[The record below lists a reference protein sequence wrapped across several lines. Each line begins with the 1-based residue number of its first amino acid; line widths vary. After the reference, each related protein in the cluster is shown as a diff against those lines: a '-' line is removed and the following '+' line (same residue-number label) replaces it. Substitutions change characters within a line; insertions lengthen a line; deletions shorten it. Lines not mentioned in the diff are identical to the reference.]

1 MPVPPTKISLKP
13 KRHHGYSVVL
23 FILGTLFPPLAVA
36 ARFGVGGDFW
46 LNLLLTICGYFP
58 GHGHNFYIQNIRNN
72 KNRARTPKWAAR
84 YGLID
89 TTAMDRKKKRSDWA
103 KRYGE
108 RLPQSALDH
117 QAYEEGQQMDTSRD
131 SSYPSNDAGPGPG
144 QTEYW
149 REDEERYYG
158 QSRSSQPGYGESTSS
173 LHSENSGGRWTYPA
187 NFNEAVI
194 EGGSRRRSKAAKKDR
209 WARTEEAYDAPNG
222 SVRRKK
228 KKKRR
233 PSEEADSLPPLDSDL
248 HVGHGSVVDVPPIGG
263 EQRDPLEHE
272 F

>member
-1 MPVPPTKISLKP
+1 MITPPSKISLKP

-23 FILGTLFPPLAVA
+23 FVLGTLFPPLAVA

-84 YGLID
+84 YGLVD
-89 TTAMDRKKKRSDWA
+89 TTVMDRKKKRSEWA

-108 RLPQSALDH
+108 RLPQSALEA
-117 QAYEEGQQMDTSRD
+117 QAYEDGQRADGSEARPAANGSEQEG
-131 SSYPSNDAGPGPG
+131 
-144 QTEYW
+144 YW
-149 REDEERYYG
+149 RENEERFYNDSHH
-158 QSRSSQPGYGESTSS
+158 SRSGHGESSTS
-173 LHSENSGGRWTYPA
+173 LHSDASGGRWTYPA

-194 EGGSRRRSKAAKKDR
+194 EGGSRRRSKSSKKDR
-209 WARTEEAYDAPNG
+209 WARTEDAYNTPDG

-233 PSEEADSLPPLDSDL
+233 TSEEPDTLPPLDSNMNPVPDRQESVPE
-248 HVGHGSVVDVPPIGG
+248 VGDANR
-263 EQRDPLEHE
+263 RDPLEHE